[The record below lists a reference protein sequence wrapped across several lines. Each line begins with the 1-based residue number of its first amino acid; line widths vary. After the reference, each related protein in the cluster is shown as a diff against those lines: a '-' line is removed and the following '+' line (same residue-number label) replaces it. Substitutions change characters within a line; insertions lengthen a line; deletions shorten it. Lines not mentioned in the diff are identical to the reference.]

1 MDGRPV
7 DVRTTLQIG
16 DDNQISGQAA
26 CNRYSVT
33 NRAKLPALQLG
44 PIRATRMACPWL
56 AEEQAYFDA
65 LSRMTALRIAGGTL
79 LLTGPAGERMEFV
92 PYGEAPGA

>member
-1 MDGRPV
+1 
-7 DVRTTLQIG
+7 
-16 DDNQISGQAA
+16 
-26 CNRYSVT
+26 
-33 NRAKLPALQLG
+33 
-44 PIRATRMACPWL
+44 MACPWL